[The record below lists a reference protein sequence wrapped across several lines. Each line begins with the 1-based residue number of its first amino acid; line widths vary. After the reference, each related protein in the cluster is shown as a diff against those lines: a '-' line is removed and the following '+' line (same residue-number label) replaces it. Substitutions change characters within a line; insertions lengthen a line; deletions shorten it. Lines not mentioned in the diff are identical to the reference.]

1 MKYMKL
7 FEAFESDTM
16 TETIKFL
23 TKKIGKLHS
32 QRFKEIIK
40 RIEANLNVPID
51 KISDDDVL
59 YTTKNKAVKITI
71 GITVFPSVLLVEL
84 LLCDILFVYKV
95 YNSQFNSEYCFF
107 K

>member
-1 MKYMKL
+1 MKL

-40 RIEANLNVPID
+40 RANETKYQNF
-51 KISDDDVL
+51 L
-59 YTTKNKAVKITI
+59 YT
-71 GITVFPSVLLVEL
+71 
-84 LLCDILFVYKV
+84 
-95 YNSQFNSEYCFF
+95 
-107 K
+107 